1 MPIFNSFSRQGEWK
15 WYHGAALYIGANAT
29 TFALERLAKRS
40 QAHVPDHEPDKAY
53 YRQQK
58 RAVFAPPSWAFGPA
72 WTFNAISLIWG
83 GLRVLNMP
91 KRTTGR
97 KPFLALQTAFW
108 LLYIAFTPLFFG
120 LRSPILGAISTYLT
134 LGVTAASE
142 VVAVKQLKDKPT
154 AFSQLS
160 TLVWLVVASA
170 TALTTA
176 LWNRDPFLR
185 QPARVEPDKAWL
197 KTDSES
203 RSKTA
208 VS

>member
-1 MPIFNSFSRQGEWK
+1 MQISRFSRQREWK
-15 WYHGAALYIGANAT
+15 WYHGAALYVGANAA

-40 QAHVPDHEPDKAY
+40 QAHVPEQEPDKAY

-72 WTFNAISLIWG
+72 WTLNAISLIWG
-83 GLRVLNMP
+83 GLRVLNLP
-91 KRTTGR
+91 KRTQGR

-108 LLYIAFTPLFFG
+108 LLYVAFTPLFFG
-120 LRSPILGAISTYLT
+120 LRSPILGAIVTHLT

-176 LWNRDPFLR
+176 LWNRDPFLK
-185 QPARVEPDKAWL
+185 QPASVKPDKAWL
-197 KTDSES
+197 KDKPET
-203 RSKTA
+203 KA
-208 VS
+208 KVSAN